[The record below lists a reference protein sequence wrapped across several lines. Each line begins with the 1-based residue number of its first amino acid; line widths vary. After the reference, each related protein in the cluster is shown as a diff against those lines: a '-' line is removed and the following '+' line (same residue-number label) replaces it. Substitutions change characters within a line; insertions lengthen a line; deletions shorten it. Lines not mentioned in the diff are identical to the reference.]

1 MNKKLRDKIIWY
13 ISFLICL
20 LWFGAAAQSEE
31 QTKSTSSEMAN
42 VLKQLITP
50 QDPSIL
56 IEIED
61 IAESLG
67 LSLENTKLAKALWL
81 ASIATNTKQHLYF
94 LQSPLAV
101 VAYVRMVNWHYD
113 QQSKKASAGCP
124 AFIDFFKEWME
135 KNYSSWVTDILMD
148 VTKIF
153 LSDQI

>member
-13 ISFLICL
+13 ISFLICI
-20 LWFGAAAQSEE
+20 LWFGAAAQAEE

-42 VLKQLITP
+42 VLKQIIKP
-50 QDPSIL
+50 QSQDPSIL

-81 ASIATNTKQHLYF
+81 ASIVTNTKQRFYF

-101 VAYVRMVNWHYD
+101 VTYVRMVDWYYD
-113 QQSKKASAGCP
+113 QQKKTIV
-124 AFIDFFKEWME
+124 FVQFFEEWL
-135 KNYSSWVTDILMD
+135 KRDYVNQIIDILMNA
-148 VTKIF
+148 TKIF

>member
-1 MNKKLRDKIIWY
+1 MNKKLRDNII
-13 ISFLICL
+13 
-20 LWFGAAAQSEE
+20 WFGAAAQAEE

-42 VLKQLITP
+42 VLKQIIKP
-50 QDPSIL
+50 QSQDPSIL